1 MKISKIELAKM
12 IDHTMLKPTATE
24 EEIRKLCEEAIRYR
38 FGAVCIN
45 PYYVSY
51 VSQLLFNKNVK
62 VCTVVGFPLG
72 SSTSETKKFETED
85 AVENGVDEID
95 MVINLG
101 ALKSGDYDSVKK
113 DIEGVVNASKD
124 SLVKVIIEACYLNRY
139 EKIRACELTMAAEAD
154 YVKTSTGFGSS
165 GAKVEDVRLMR
176 RIVGEKL
183 GVKAAGGI
191 GTYKEALEMIEAGAS
206 RIGASRGINIL
217 KYCPC

>member
-1 MKISKIELAKM
+1 M

-24 EEIRKLCEEAIRYR
+24 EEIRKLCEEAIKYG

-45 PYYVSY
+45 PYYVSH

-72 SSTSETKKFETED
+72 SSTSETKIFETED
-85 AVENGVDEID
+85 AVENGADEID

-113 DIEGVVNASKD
+113 DIEGVVKSSKD

-139 EKIRACELTMAAEAD
+139 EKIKACELTMAAKAE

-165 GAKVEDVRLMR
+165 GAKVEDVKLMR
-176 RIVGEKL
+176 GIVGEKL

-191 GTYKEALEMIEAGAS
+191 GTYKEALEMIGAGAS
-206 RIGASRGINIL
+206 RIGASKGVNIV
-217 KYCPC
+217 KDCPC

>member
-1 MKISKIELAKM
+1 MELAKM

>member
-1 MKISKIELAKM
+1 M

>member
-1 MKISKIELAKM
+1 M

-24 EEIRKLCEEAIRYR
+24 EEIRKLCEEAIRYG

-51 VSQLLFNKNVK
+51 VSKLLFNKNVK

-72 SSTSETKKFETED
+72 SSTCETKEFETED
-85 AVENGVDEID
+85 AVENGADEID

-101 ALKSGDYDSVKK
+101 ALKSGDYNSVKR
-113 DIEGVVNASKD
+113 DIKGVVKSSKN
-124 SLVKVIIEACYLNRY
+124 SLVKVIIETCYLNHN
-139 EKIRACELTMAAEAD
+139 EKMKACELTVAAKAD
-154 YVKTSTGFGSS
+154 YVKTSTGFGIS

-176 RIVGEKL
+176 TVVGEEL

-191 GTYKEALEMIEAGAS
+191 GTYKEALKMIEAGAS
-206 RIGASRGINIL
+206 RIGASRGVNIL
-217 KYCPC
+217 KDCP